1 MCRSPGLIYLGLRP
15 LTAVRVR
22 APHPR
27 AYHLSQHRSFVT
39 SNLRYTCDVDAEPI
53 YRYRFGGYH
62 PVRLGDAFKQGR
74 YKVLHKL
81 GHGGFS
87 TVWIARD
94 QSLNQNVALKIVT
107 SKDSS
112 SINRELC
119 THRRLL
125 ENSVLPTNDHKDI
138 VRLLDNFDHPGLNGT
153 HICLVL
159 ELLGPS
165 AATVIEERFA
175 SNRLPG
181 SVAKKACKEMAL
193 ALEVLHAQGIGHGD
207 LHTGN
212 VAFIIPGVK
221 LLPEEELSKKLGKP
235 KVGPVSRPDG
245 EALKPG
251 MPEYLVWPA
260 RLPANDPNFE
270 KSSVKLIDF
279 GESFMSDNKAETL
292 HTPLALRAP
301 EVLFQDEYDLR
312 VDCWSLGCTM
322 FELVVGQPPFSSLM
336 AKQEDVLQQI
346 ADLIGEPPEKWQ
358 SQWKAMPKWEPCD
371 DDGPIYTLAQW
382 LDLLYFDSNA
392 SPDFTR
398 QELAQ
403 FGRLISKLLQWDPCD
418 RPTITE
424 ILAEEWLQDC

>member
-1 MCRSPGLIYLGLRP
+1 MCRSLGLIHLGLRP

-27 AYHLSQHRSFVT
+27 AYHLSQHRSFIT
-39 SNLRYTCDVDAEPI
+39 SKFRYACDVEAEPLH
-53 YRYRFGGYH
+53 RYRSGGYH

-94 QSLNQNVALKIVT
+94 QSLNRNVALKIVT
-107 SKDSS
+107 SENSS

-125 ENSVLPTNDHKDI
+125 ENSVPPVNDHKHI
-138 VRLLDNFDHPGLNGT
+138 VRFLDNFEHPGPNGT

-165 AATVIEERFA
+165 VATVTGERFA
-175 SNRLPG
+175 GNRLPG
-181 SVAKKACKEMAL
+181 YTAKKACKEMAL

-207 LHTGN
+207 LHTRN
-212 VAFIIPGVK
+212 VAFTIPGLK

-235 KVGPVSRPDG
+235 RVGPVSRPDG
-245 EALKPG
+245 EPLEPG

-260 RLPANDPNFE
+260 RLLANDPNFE
-270 KSSVKLIDF
+270 KSSMKLIDF

-312 VDCWSLGCTM
+312 VDCWSLGCAM
-322 FELVVGQPPFSSLM
+322 FELVVGQPPCSSLM
-336 AKQEDVLQQI
+336 AKREDILQQI
-346 ADLIGEPPEKWQ
+346 ADLIGEPPERWQ
-358 SQWKAMPKWEPCD
+358 PRWKAMPKWEPHD
-371 DDGPIYTLAQW
+371 DDGPIYTLSQW
-382 LDLLYFDSNA
+382 LDLLYFDGNE

-403 FGRLISKLLQWDPCD
+403 FGRLVGKLLRWYPSD
-418 RPTITE
+418 RPSVTE
-424 ILAEEWLQDC
+424 VLSDEWFHDC

>member
-1 MCRSPGLIYLGLRP
+1 MSRFLGSIHLGLSP
-15 LTAVRVR
+15 LTSIRLR
-22 APHPR
+22 TSQRR
-27 AYHLSQHRSFVT
+27 AYHLSQHRSFIT
-39 SNLRYTCDVDAEPI
+39 SRFRYTCDVEAEPI
-53 YRYRFGGYH
+53 HRYRSGGYH

-94 QSLNQNVALKIVT
+94 QSLKRNVALKIST
-107 SKDSS
+107 SEGSS
-112 SINRELC
+112 SRKRELC
-119 THRRLL
+119 IHQRLL
-125 ENSVLPTNDHKDI
+125 ENSVPPTNDHKHI
-138 VRLLDNFDHPGLNGT
+138 VRLLDNFEHPGPNGM

-165 AATVIEERFA
+165 VATVIEERFA
-175 SNRLPG
+175 SNRLSG
-181 SVAKKACKEMAL
+181 SVAKKACKEMVL

-212 VAFIIPGVK
+212 LAFMIPELK
-221 LLPEEELSKKLGKP
+221 LLPEEDLSKKLGKP
-235 KVGPVSRPDG
+235 RVGPVSRPDG
-245 EALKPG
+245 EPLEPG

-260 RLPANDPNFE
+260 RLPANVPNVE

-292 HTPLALRAP
+292 NTPLALRAP

-312 VDCWSLGCTM
+312 VDYWSLGCTM

-403 FGRLISKLLQWDPCD
+403 FGRLIGKLLQWDPCD

-424 ILAEEWLQDC
+424 ILLDEWLQNS